1 MTNADLIWKLVE
13 RLFDD
18 KNKEEQETNEKNKQ
32 KED

>member
-13 RLFDD
+13 RLLDD